1 MPGAAAAPGGPP
13 VTMPGG
19 PPPGPAEWSPAATGG
34 GTADPA
40 WLRSEITK
48 LNEQVRALATT
59 VANQQSVF
67 VDIAGARTGELQAA
81 LREVTAMAAE
91 LRGETD
97 RLRQL
102 QEAISHHLHD
112 LVLEV
117 VQPELRAQ
125 LAQGIPESVVQALAP
140 ELNRA
145 LNEWLPQIVTSNVA
159 PEVRKLISEWL
170 PVMVADTVQPEVRQA
185 MIDRLPDITATAVQ
199 PEVRRIL
206 AERLPHLVAD
216 TVQPEI
222 YQALADRL
230 PIILSGV
237 VTPEVREVLAAH
249 LPSLVAETVQPE
261 IRAMLDQRLPGI
273 VAQVVNP
280 EMRRVLSERLPHLVA
295 ETVQPEVRQTLAD
308 RLPHLV
314 SETVRPEIRSTLE
327 ERLPSVVAQIVS
339 PEVRRTLAER
349 LPSLVAETVQ
359 PEIRQVLVSRLP
371 ATLAEVVSPAVGELL
386 AQRLPGM
393 LSDTVTPELSV
404 TLAETEAA
412 AAELRHEAAK
422 LRGLREVVSERLPE
436 SVMSAIEPHLHDVL
450 AVQFPRLVGEMV
462 EPVVRSVLTSEM
474 PGLVAAAV
482 QPGVAASLSERVP
495 ALVAES
501 VRPELRQIVVDALQ
515 ERLPGVVGE
524 VVRPEL
530 RDRLAEI
537 LPAVIVQAVTPEL
550 TAALV
555 ERLPSVVSDA
565 VTPELTISLAEVE
578 GTAAEMRAETARLRG
593 LREVVTERL
602 PEAVMGAVRSVL
614 EEGFT
619 TRLPE
624 ALSRLLEPAVQQAV
638 SMPLSSA
645 LGRELEPALVN
656 VLGRELP
663 GVIQRTIE
671 REVQLGLGESL
682 PALVA
687 QATEPGMRA
696 AVAGFEAS
704 AAGVSDMRRELF
716 EQLTELT
723 KDAASAPYAR
733 FEASAAV
740 LDAEAQHLR
749 DVREEVLRRLP
760 SLIDE
765 AVAAPLARFESSA
778 AQLRGEAERLRSVRP
793 DFIGTLAD
801 GGEGAVPVPLGLDVT
816 ALVQD
821 AIVAAMADV
830 QGTAGQLKAE
840 VEHLRSERGGMEAG
854 LLARLPRL
862 VEEAVTGALAASRGA
877 PGAGPT
883 AAAAIAA
890 IAAAADPAVAP
901 DPSLW
906 TAADPPAQ
914 AAPRPPAQSA
924 APAADQVTAPDPQP
938 AADPAPPVEAAAPA
952 SEPAPAPS
960 PPAPATAPVTAA
972 PTAVAVPPAPSPP
985 PPSPADTAVAAALA
999 PPANGARSSEPA
1011 TGEADSEACVLPGL
1025 VVGPTLAR
1033 AMSEAVTRSRLRRR
1047 RRRRAGPPAAG
1058 LHRHDPFTSEL
1069 TRRLEWY
1076 ALARRQETNG
1086 TAPFAPGV
1094 IPAGERDG
1102 TEVALPLGAQGA
1114 FSLLGPRAKE
1124 VARALVLTFL
1134 AHNPPHAARAIVIGN
1149 LLPPSTSFPELG
1161 RAKDVA
1167 SVLGGLTAEAERRR
1181 ALFASAGVSSIEG
1194 YRSARPDDPVPTVL
1208 VVVAEMTTLEAGR
1221 LGELLDEG
1229 ADLGIVGV
1237 LVDAPLEGIPAI
1249 RLQGSARV
1257 AGVSPESAAADLP
1270 GARLFTVDRE
1280 PSAELLDVLASARID
1295 IEPEPVAAVS
1305 AAPFEVIEPA
1315 EALISMRLLGG
1326 YRIDVSGRE
1335 VRSGLRGKAKELLAF
1350 YLLHPEGTTLE
1361 EATEALWPEA
1371 DARRGSEWFWTAL
1384 GNLRSRLRSATENKE
1399 LKVIEREGDRYRI
1412 EPLFEVDLWRFE
1424 AALAAAGTQSTAAGT
1439 QSADPS
1445 WAAALQEA
1453 ADAYTGELLAGMT
1466 WPWAEVPREDLRGR
1480 AVDVLVSLAATRLV
1494 NGDIRSALE
1503 ALERAVQVD
1512 PVAEQLYR
1520 RIMRLHAKMGRA
1532 DQADASFRTLVARLG
1547 EIDLE
1552 PSAETEKLHAE
1563 LCGSS

>member
-1 MPGAAAAPGGPP
+1 
-13 VTMPGG
+13 MPGG
-19 PPPGPAEWSPAATGG
+19 PPPGPAEWSPAAGG
-34 GTADPA
+34 GGNGDPA
-40 WLRSEITK
+40 WLRTEITK

-59 VANQQSVF
+59 VSNQQSVF
-67 VDIAGARTGELQAA
+67 VDIAGARTAELQVA
-81 LREVTAMAAE
+81 LREVAAMAAE

-102 QEAISHHLHD
+102 QDAISHHLHD

-125 LAQGIPESVVQALAP
+125 LGQGIPESIVQALAP

-145 LNEWLPQIVTSNVA
+145 LNEWLPQIVAANVA
-159 PEVRKLISEWL
+159 PEVRKMISEWL

-280 EMRRVLSERLPHLVA
+280 EMRRVLSERLPSLVA

-314 SETVRPEIRSTLE
+314 SETVRPEVRSTLE

-339 PEVRRTLAER
+339 PEVRRVLAEK

-422 LRGLREVVSERLPE
+422 LRGLREVVAERLPE

-462 EPVVRSVLTSEM
+462 EPVVRSVLTAEM

-482 QPGVAASLSERVP
+482 QPGVAASLNERVP

-515 ERLPGVVGE
+515 EKLPGVVGE
-524 VVRPEL
+524 AVRPEL

-550 TAALV
+550 TATLV
-555 ERLPSVVSDA
+555 ERLPSVVADV

-624 ALSRLLEPAVQQAV
+624 ALSRLLEPAVQHAV
-638 SMPLSSA
+638 STPLSSV
-645 LGRELEPALVN
+645 LGRELEPALTN

-663 GVIQRTIE
+663 AVIQRTIA

-696 AVAGFEAS
+696 ALARFEAS
-704 AAGVSDMRRELF
+704 ASGVSDMRRDLF

-733 FEASAAV
+733 LEASAAV

-749 DVREEVLRRLP
+749 ELREEVLRQLP

-778 AQLRGEAERLRSVRP
+778 AQLRGEAERMRSLRSE
-793 DFIGTLAD
+793 GT
-801 GGEGAVPVPLGLDVT
+801 GEHPETGAGALPAPLGSDVT

-821 AIVAAMADV
+821 AIAAAMADV
-830 QGTAGQLKAE
+830 RGTSGQLKAE
-840 VEHLRSERGGMEAG
+840 AERLRSDRGSMEAG
-854 LLARLPRL
+854 LLARLPQL
-862 VEEAVTGALAASRGA
+862 VEQAVSGALAAGRAAPADAGTGA
-877 PGAGPT
+877 APT
-883 AAAAIAA
+883 AAS
-890 IAAAADPAVAP
+890 IAAAADPAVGA
-901 DPSLW
+901 DPSSEA
-906 TAADPPAQ
+906 AADPPLQRVEPVPAD
-914 AAPRPPAQSA
+914 PPLSSA
-924 APAADQVTAPDPQP
+924 DDITDADPQA
-938 AADPAPPVEAAAPA
+938 AADPAAPVQAAAPA
-952 SEPAPAPS
+952 SDPAPAPP
-960 PPAPATAPVTAA
+960 PPAPPSPAPI
-972 PTAVAVPPAPSPP
+972 AVVPPAP
-985 PPSPADTAVAAALA
+985 PSASDTAVAAALA

-1011 TGEADSEACVLPGL
+1011 PGEPNSEACVLPGL

-1058 LHRHDPFTSEL
+1058 LHRPDPFTSEL

-1086 TAPFAPGV
+1086 AAPFAPGV

-1102 TEVALPLGAQGA
+1102 TEVVLPLGAQGA

-1161 RAKDVA
+1161 RAKDVG

-1181 ALFASAGVSSIEG
+1181 ALFASAGVSNIEG

-1237 LVDAPLEGIPAI
+1237 LVDAPLEGIAAI

-1305 AAPFEVIEPA
+1305 AAPFEVVEPA
-1315 EALISMRLLGG
+1315 HALISVRLLGG

-1424 AALAAAGTQSTAAGT
+1424 AALARAGTQSTAAGA

-1445 WAAALQEA
+1445 WAAALQQA
-1453 ADAYTGELLAGMT
+1453 ADAYSGELLAGMT

-1494 NGDIRSALE
+1494 NGDIRSALD

-1520 RIMRLHAKMGRA
+1520 RIMRLHAKMGRP

-1552 PSAETEKLHAE
+1552 PSGETEKLHAE
-1563 LCGSS
+1563 LCGTS

>member
-1 MPGAAAAPGGPP
+1 MPGAAAAPGRPRMSGA
-13 VTMPGG
+13 GG
-19 PPPGPAEWSPAATGG
+19 PPSGASDWLPPDRGG
-34 GTADPA
+34 NDPA
-40 WLRSEITK
+40 WLRSEIAN
-48 LNEQVRALATT
+48 LSEQLRALATT

-67 VDIAGARTGELQAA
+67 VDIAGARTAELQAA
-81 LREVTAMAAE
+81 LREVNTMAAE
-91 LRGETD
+91 LRGETE

-102 QEAISHHLHD
+102 QDAITHHLHD

-125 LAQGIPESVVQALAP
+125 LGHGLPDSIAQNLAP
-140 ELNRA
+140 ELNRT
-145 LNEWLPQIVTSNVA
+145 LSEYLPQIVAAHVA
-159 PEVRKLISEWL
+159 PGVRELVSEWL

-185 MIDRLPDITATAVQ
+185 MIDRLPDITATVVQ

-230 PIILSGV
+230 PIILGGV

-249 LPSLVAETVQPE
+249 LPTLVAETVRPE
-261 IRAMLDQRLPGI
+261 IRSMLDERLPGV

-314 SETVRPEIRSTLE
+314 SETVRPEIRATLD
-327 ERLPSVVAQIVS
+327 ERLPGVVAQVVS

-349 LPSLVAETVQ
+349 LPTLVAETVQ
-359 PEIRQVLVSRLP
+359 PEIRQVLASRLP

-393 LSDTVTPELSV
+393 LADTVTPELSV

-422 LRGLREVVSERLPE
+422 LRGLREVISERLPE
-436 SVMSAIEPHLHDVL
+436 SVMSAVGPQLEEVL
-450 AVQFPRLVGEMV
+450 AVRFPRLVSEMV
-462 EPVVRSVLTSEM
+462 EPVVRSVLTNEM
-474 PGLVAAAV
+474 PALVAAAV
-482 QPGVAASLSERVP
+482 QPDVAASLSQRVP
-495 ALVAES
+495 DLVAES
-501 VRPELRQIVVDALQ
+501 VRPELRHIVVDALE
-515 ERLPGVVGE
+515 ERLPAVVGE

-550 TAALV
+550 TAILI
-555 ERLPSVVSDA
+555 ERLPSVVA
-565 VTPELTISLAEVE
+565 ETVTPELTVSLAEVE

-602 PEAVMGAVRSVL
+602 PEAVMGAVRAVL
-614 EEGFT
+614 DEAFT

-624 ALSRLLEPAVQQAV
+624 HLSRLLEPAVQQAV
-638 SMPLSSA
+638 SAPLAVA
-645 LGRELEPALVN
+645 LGRELEPALAN

-663 GVIQRTIE
+663 NVIQRTVE
-671 REVQLGLGESL
+671 REVQMGLGESL

-687 QATEPGMRA
+687 QVTEPGMRA
-696 AVAGFEAS
+696 ALAGFEAS
-704 AAGVSDMRRELF
+704 AAGVSEMRRELF

-723 KDAASAPYAR
+723 KDAATAPFAR
-733 FEASAAV
+733 FEASAAA
-740 LDAEAQHLR
+740 LDTQAEHLR
-749 DVREEVLRRLP
+749 ELREEVLRRLP
-760 SLIDE
+760 AVVED
-765 AVAAPLARFESSA
+765 AVAAPLAQFESSA
-778 AQLRGEAERLRSVRP
+778 AQLRAEAERLRSIRTDP
-793 DFIGTLAD
+793 AAAD
-801 GGEGAVPVPLGLDVT
+801 GGAPPATGPGPDVA
-816 ALVQD
+816 ALVKD
-821 AIVAAMADV
+821 AIASAMADV
-830 QGTAGQLKAE
+830 ELTASQLKAE
-840 VEHLRSERGGMEAG
+840 ADQLRAARGAMEAG
-854 LLARLPRL
+854 MAARLPAL
-862 VEEAVTGALAASRGA
+862 VEQAVAGAVAARPA
-877 PGAGPT
+877 PAGPPEPAGPAGLPES
-883 AAAAIAA
+883 AAPPAAPPAPLPDP
-890 IAAAADPAVAP
+890 AADPAVAA

-906 TAADPPAQ
+906 AQADPPA
-914 AAPRPPAQSA
+914 ATG
-924 APAADQVTAPDPQP
+924 APAAAPPAPVAPDPVPPSNPGPAHAPPAPTP
-938 AADPAPPVEAAAPA
+938 AAPDESTPAGADPLATMPPTVPAPAAPA
-952 SEPAPAPS
+952 SPS
-960 PPAPATAPVTAA
+960 PE
-972 PTAVAVPPAPSPP
+972 
-985 PPSPADTAVAAALA
+985 TAVAAALA
-999 PPANGARSSEPA
+999 PPPNGARSADPAPAEP
-1011 TGEADSEACVLPGL
+1011 GSEACVLPGV

-1033 AMSEAVTRSRLRRR
+1033 AMSDAVSRSRLRRR

-1058 LHRHDPFTSEL
+1058 LHRHDPFISEL

-1086 TAPFAPGV
+1086 AAPPAPG
-1094 IPAGERDG
+1094 ILPAGERDG
-1102 TEVALPLGAQGA
+1102 AEVALPLGTQGG

-1134 AHNPPHAARAIVIGN
+1134 AHNPPEAARAIVIGN
-1149 LLPPSTSFPELG
+1149 LLPPATTFPELG
-1161 RAKDVA
+1161 RAKDVG
-1167 SVLGGLTAEAERRR
+1167 SVLGGLTAEADRRR
-1181 ALFASAGVSSIEG
+1181 ALFAAAGVPDLKA
-1194 YRSARPDDPVPTVL
+1194 YRAARPDDPIPTVL

-1221 LGELLDEG
+1221 LGTLLDDG
-1229 ADLGIVGV
+1229 AALGIVGV

-1249 RLQGSARV
+1249 RLQGSAKV
-1257 AGVSPESAAADLP
+1257 AGVSPASAAVDLS
-1270 GARLFTVDRE
+1270 GARLFTVERE
-1280 PSAELLDVLASARID
+1280 PSAELLDVLASARTD
-1295 IEPEPVAAVS
+1295 VEPEPVPAVA
-1305 AAPFEVIEPA
+1305 AAPFEVVEPA
-1315 EALISMRLLGG
+1315 RALITVRLLGG
-1326 YRIDVSGRE
+1326 YRIDVAGRE

-1384 GNLRSRLRSATENKE
+1384 GNLRSRLRSATESKE

-1412 EPLFEVDLWRFE
+1412 EPLFEVDLWQFE
-1424 AALAAAGTQSTAAGT
+1424 GALAVAGAQSAVAGA

-1445 WAAALQEA
+1445 WATALQKA
-1453 ADAYTGELLAGMT
+1453 ADAYGGELLAGMS

-1494 NGDIRSALE
+1494 NGDIRSALD
-1503 ALERAVQVD
+1503 ALERAIQVD

-1520 RIMRLHAKMGRA
+1520 RIMRLHAKMGRP
-1532 DQADASFRTLVARLG
+1532 DQADASFRALVARLG
-1547 EIDLE
+1547 EVDLA

-1563 LCGSS
+1563 LCGRS